1 MERKLLL
8 LGLLRSQEMS
18 GYQLNELIDSHMRA
32 SVQLKK
38 PTAYRLLSKMADD
51 GWITYTEER
60 EGNRPLRRV
69 YAITPKGEAAFQ
81 QLLRDS
87 LADYSPAEFRS
98 AISLAFLDALPAEER
113 LSLLRKRNSVIK
125 NLLQTALTHGDDH
138 GGFRLLTEHQIR
150 HLSTDLEWLSEVIAR
165 LESDSQD
172 HVYAKELFRQ
182 ELGKVDI
189 PPQPQ
194 LDGGV
199 HTHRGVG
206 EGDTVPQP
214 QMKTR
219 DQSSPGEE
227 RLKWCPETD

>member
-38 PTAYRLLSKMADD
+38 PTAYRLLSKMASD

-60 EGNRPLRRV
+60 RGNRPLRRV
-69 YAITPKGEAAFQ
+69 YAITPEGEATFQ

-98 AISLAFLDALPAEER
+98 TISLAFLDVLPAEER
-113 LSLLRKRNSVIK
+113 SSLLRKRHSVVE

-138 GGFRLLTEHQIR
+138 GGFRLLIEHQIR

-165 LESDSQD
+165 LESGSQD
-172 HVYAKELFRQ
+172 HAYAKELFHH

-189 PPQPQ
+189 QLQPQ

-199 HTHRGVG
+199 HAHRGVG
-206 EGDTVPQP
+206 EGDTAPQP

-219 DQSSPGEE
+219 GQFGRDEE

>member
-113 LSLLRKRNSVIK
+113 LSLLRKRNSAIA
-125 NLLQTALTHGDDH
+125 NLLQTALIHGDDH

-165 LESDSQD
+165 LESGSQD
-172 HVYAKELFRQ
+172 HAFGRERFRQ
-182 ELGKVDI
+182 ELVEADSQ
-189 PPQPQ
+189 PQPQ

-206 EGDTVPQP
+206 EGDIEPRP
-214 QMKTR
+214 HMDSR

>member
-32 SVQLKK
+32 SVRLKK

-60 EGNRPLRRV
+60 QGNRPLRRV

-113 LSLLRKRNSVIK
+113 LSLLRKRHSVIK

-138 GGFRLLTEHQIR
+138 GDFRLLAEHQIR

-165 LESDSQD
+165 LESVSQD
-172 HVYAKELFRQ
+172 HAFGRERFRQ
-182 ELGKVDI
+182 ELVEADSQ
-189 PPQPQ
+189 PQPQ

-199 HTHRGVG
+199 HTHRGVA
-206 EGDTVPQP
+206 EDDIEPRP
-214 QMKTR
+214 HMDSR

-227 RLKWCPETD
+227 RLRWRPETD

>member
-32 SVQLKK
+32 SVRLKK

-69 YAITPKGEAAFQ
+69 YAITPEGEAAFQ

-98 AISLAFLDALPAEER
+98 AISLAFLDALPAVER

-165 LESDSQD
+165 LEPDSQD
-172 HVYAKELFRQ
+172 HVYAKEFFRQ
-182 ELGKVDI
+182 ELVEADSQ
-189 PPQPQ
+189 PQPQ

-199 HTHRGVG
+199 YTHRGVA
-206 EGDTVPQP
+206 EDDIVPQP
-214 QMKTR
+214 QMETR
-219 DQSSPGEE
+219 DQSSSTEE

>member
-32 SVQLKK
+32 SVRLKK

-60 EGNRPLRRV
+60 QGNRPLRRV

-113 LSLLRKRNSVIK
+113 PSFN
-125 NLLQTALTHGDDH
+125 
-138 GGFRLLTEHQIR
+138 
-150 HLSTDLEWLSEVIAR
+150 
-165 LESDSQD
+165 
-172 HVYAKELFRQ
+172 
-182 ELGKVDI
+182 
-189 PPQPQ
+189 
-194 LDGGV
+194 
-199 HTHRGVG
+199 
-206 EGDTVPQP
+206 
-214 QMKTR
+214 
-219 DQSSPGEE
+219 
-227 RLKWCPETD
+227 

>member
-32 SVQLKK
+32 GVRLKK

-69 YAITPKGEAAFQ
+69 YAITPKGEGAFQ

-87 LADYSPAEFRS
+87 LADYSPAEFHS
-98 AISLAFLDALPAEER
+98 TISLAFLDALPAEER

-125 NLLQTALTHGDDH
+125 NLLQIALTHGDGH
-138 GGFRLLTEHQIR
+138 GGFQLLTEHQIR

-165 LESDSQD
+165 LESGSQD